1 MTAIEELLVDIWTQV
16 LAATQIGVR
25 DNFYDLGGESLL
37 ALRIVSRTNK
47 YFQTE
52 LSVRTLLEHPVLMD
66 FAQKLRSISGRPVE
80 ELEKIARIGLTV
92 RRMTPE
98 QRKAALAGH

>member
-1 MTAIEELLVDIWTQV
+1 V
-16 LAATQIGVR
+16 LGATRVGVR

-37 ALRIVSRTNK
+37 ALRVVSRVND

-66 FAQKLRSISGRPVE
+66 FAQKLRSISGRPVP
-80 ELEKIARIGLTV
+80 ELEKISRIGLMV

-98 QRKAALAGH
+98 QRKAALAGHSRH